1 MTLKD
6 LDIFKIKK
14 KEIFNRKIVQKY
26 LVHQLKNKREQ
37 KQQKKQ
43 NKFY

>member
-26 LVHQLKNKREQ
+26 LVHQNTREQ
-37 KQQKKQ
+37 KQQKKT
-43 NKFY
+43 K